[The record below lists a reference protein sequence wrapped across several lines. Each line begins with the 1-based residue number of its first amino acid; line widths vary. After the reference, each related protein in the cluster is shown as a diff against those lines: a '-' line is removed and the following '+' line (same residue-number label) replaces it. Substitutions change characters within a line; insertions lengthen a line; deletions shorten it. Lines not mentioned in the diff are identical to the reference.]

1 MPTMKNSNLFSKHLK
16 ENFLLYFFVTLF
28 FAIGLSIGAFMSKGL
43 DTNSKQSVLVYI
55 NNFFQIVGNENVDTS
70 SIFIR
75 SLKNNGQTLL
85 IILILCIT
93 YIGVPLI
100 FIFDSFKGFILGFTI
115 SFCLQ
120 TMGYKGLL
128 FLFVTVIPQNVI
140 YIPCLIVASA
150 IAIEHGFW
158 AFKKNIQ
165 KNSFLKQKNGL
176 LDITLVFIFLF
187 LIMLVGSLY
196 ESFVVP
202 FILKSL
208 SGYLIIQ

>member
-1 MPTMKNSNLFSKHLK
+1 MSTMNNNFFSKHLK

-28 FAIGLSIGAFMSKGL
+28 FAIGLSVGAFMSKAL

-55 NNFFQIVGNENVDTS
+55 NNFFQIVGNENIDAV

-75 SLKNNGQTLL
+75 SIKNNGQTLL
-85 IILILCIT
+85 LIFILCIT

-120 TMGYKGLL
+120 TMGFKGLL
-128 FLFVTVIPQNVI
+128 FLFIAVIPQNII
-140 YIPCLIVASA
+140 YIPCLIIASA

-158 AFKKNIQ
+158 VFKKSVQ
-165 KNSFLKQKNGL
+165 KNSFLKQRNGL
-176 LDITLVFIFLF
+176 LDIALVFLFLF
-187 LIMLVGSLY
+187 LIMLIGSLY
-196 ESFVVP
+196 ESFLVP
-202 FILKSL
+202 FILKRL
-208 SGYLIIQ
+208 STYLIIQ

>member
-1 MPTMKNSNLFSKHLK
+1 MSTMNNNFFSKHLK

-28 FAIGLSIGAFMSKGL
+28 FAIGLSVGAFMSKAL

-55 NNFFQIVGNENVDTS
+55 NNFFQIVGNENIDAV

-75 SLKNNGQTLL
+75 SIKNNGQTLL
-85 IILILCIT
+85 LIFILCIT

-120 TMGYKGLL
+120 TMGFKGLL
-128 FLFVTVIPQNVI
+128 FLFTAVIPQNII
-140 YIPCLIVASA
+140 YIPCLIIASA

-158 AFKKNIQ
+158 VFKKSVQ
-165 KNSFLKQKNGL
+165 KNSFLKQRNGL
-176 LDITLVFIFLF
+176 LDIALVFLFLF
-187 LIMLVGSLY
+187 LIMLIGSLY
-196 ESFVVP
+196 ESFLVP
-202 FILKSL
+202 FILKRL
-208 SGYLIIQ
+208 STYLIIQ

>member
-1 MPTMKNSNLFSKHLK
+1 MSTMNNNFFSKHLK

-28 FAIGLSIGAFMSKGL
+28 FAIGLSVGAFMSKAL

-55 NNFFQIVGNENVDTS
+55 NNFFQIVGNEDIDAV

-75 SLKNNGQTLL
+75 SIKNNGQTLL
-85 IILILCIT
+85 LILILCIT

-120 TMGYKGLL
+120 TMGFKGLL
-128 FLFVTVIPQNVI
+128 FLFIAVIPQNII
-140 YIPCLIVASA
+140 YIPCLIIASA

-158 AFKKNIQ
+158 VFKKSVQ
-165 KNSFLKQKNGL
+165 KNNFLKQRNGL
-176 LDITLVFIFLF
+176 LDIALVFLFLF
-187 LIMLVGSLY
+187 LIMLIGSLY
-196 ESFVVP
+196 ESFLVP
-202 FILKSL
+202 FILKRL
-208 SGYLIIQ
+208 STYLIIQ